1 VVVVT
6 PADLEAM
13 LRRVVREELARAL
26 RVATAPQKPRTPRKA
41 ESDRH
46 RELVAQL
53 RMAGLGVGAFRRV
66 VEQAVGACFEDAP
79 KIIPDAYGFRA
90 DGLGVVVYEVCVAH
104 WITRKKRAALR
115 AWREWLAQRG
125 WSIRLIRVDVQGCMV
140 GIDLDSGELDA
151 ESRQRVID
159 ILTRKIEP

>member
-6 PADLEAM
+6 PADLEAIRA
-13 LRRVVREELARAL
+13 LVREELARAL
-26 RVATAPQKPRTPRKA
+26 RVATAPQKPRTPRKT

-79 KIIPDAYGFRA
+79 KIIPDAYGFMA
-90 DGLGVVVYEVCVAH
+90 EGLGVVVYEVCVAH

-115 AWREWLAQRG
+115 AWREWLAQHG
-125 WSIRLIRVDVQGCMV
+125 WSIRLIKVDANGGMV
-140 GIDLDSGELDA
+140 GIDLDSGQLDA
-151 ESRQRVID
+151 ESMRRAVDIISGRID
-159 ILTRKIEP
+159 P